1 MDIDSQDIIQI
12 ITAVTALVAAVV
24 LVNLKTGKVSTDLT
38 EVKGDVSHVKVLVNQ
53 QKTDSDAYQADLIA
67 ALKKAGVAVP
77 DDQSQTVT
85 QQQAAR
91 RA

>member
-1 MDIDSQDIIQI
+1 MDPKDIVQI
-12 ITAVTALVAAVV
+12 ITAVTALVAAVGVV
-24 LVNLKTGKVSTDLT
+24 LVNLKTSKVSTDLT

-53 QKTDSDAYQADLIA
+53 QKTDSDAYQADLID
-67 ALKKAGVAVP
+67 ALKQAGVAVP
-77 DDQSQTVT
+77 DDQSQTVS